1 MALTTTATVKTYAG
15 ISGSGADAQIDVIV
29 SAVDRAI
36 KAYLGRQIESAAVTA
51 EIHDGN
57 GLDDFL
63 ILAEWP
69 VTAVS
74 AVSISGTALTAS
86 DYEIDGSD
94 GILFYKPGGTGF
106 AAWPEGRR
114 NISVTYTAGY
124 ASVPEDLA
132 LAAAKQAV
140 YEVKLT
146 SVLGSRLGDRSTIT
160 EDGGTAQYV
169 IAGWITGVADV
180 LDAYRSPRCR

>member
-29 SAVDRAI
+29 SAVDRSM
-36 KAYLGRQIESAAVTA
+36 KEYLGRQIESASVTA

-57 GLDDFL
+57 GLDDSL
-63 ILAEWP
+63 ILLEWP
-69 VTAVS
+69 VTSVS
-74 AVSISGTALTAS
+74 SVSIDGAALAAS
-86 DYEIDGSD
+86 DHEIDGAN
-94 GILFYKPGGTGF
+94 GILHYKPGGTGF
-106 AAWPEGRR
+106 APWPKGRR

-124 ASVPEDLA
+124 ASVPADLA
-132 LAAAKQAV
+132 LAATKQAV

-146 SVLGSRLGDRSTIT
+146 SALGGRLGDRSTIT

-169 IAGWITGVADV
+169 IAGWYPGVAEV
-180 LDAYRSPRCR
+180 LDAYRGPRCR

>member
-15 ISGSGADAQIDVIV
+15 ISGSGSDAQIDAIV
-29 SAVDRAI
+29 AAVDRAM
-36 KAYLGRQIESAAVTA
+36 KEYLGRQIESATVTA

-57 GLDDFL
+57 GQDDFL
-63 ILAEWP
+63 LLLEWP

-74 AVSISGTALTAS
+74 AVSISGTALTVA
-86 DYEIDGSD
+86 DYEIDGAK
-94 GILFYKPGGTGF
+94 GLLFYKPGGTGF

-114 NISVTYTAGY
+114 NLSVTYTAGY
-124 ASVPEDLA
+124 ASVPADLA
-132 LAAAKQAV
+132 LAATKQAV

-146 SVLGSRLGDRSTIT
+146 NALGNRLGDRSTIT

-169 IAGWITGVADV
+169 IAGWYPGVAEV